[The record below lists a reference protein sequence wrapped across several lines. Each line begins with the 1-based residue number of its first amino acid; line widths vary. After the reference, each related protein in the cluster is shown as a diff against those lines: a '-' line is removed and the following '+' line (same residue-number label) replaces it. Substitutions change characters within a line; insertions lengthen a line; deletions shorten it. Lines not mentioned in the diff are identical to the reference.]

1 MPNLNSL
8 ALTRR
13 MREVQQLMAMPIVMI
28 TSCAGDKHR
37 QIAAEAG
44 VDVYLTK
51 PYLDADLLAHV
62 RTLCAADADTL
73 EF

>member
-1 MPNLNSL
+1 MMTP
-8 ALTRR
+8 R
-13 MREVQQLMAMPIVMI
+13 
-28 TSCAGDKHR
+28 AGNKHR

-44 VDVYLTK
+44 VDVYLAK

-62 RTLCAADADTL
+62 NALGAADADTL